1 MTQTIYVLLLKDEKW
16 YVGRTNN
23 LEKRLERHRKG
34 EGSEWTIKHPMIK
47 CIHSFETLDNLDED
61 KIVLGYMTLYGIDN
75 VRGGSFSEI
84 SLHWIELYMIDKIL
98 KNASDRCF
106 ECGDTHFVKKC
117 TGIKFCH
124 RCKREEHSVKE
135 CFAIN
140 DRDGNKIP
148 LP

>member
-75 VRGGSFSEI
+75 VRGGSFSETEI
-84 SLHWIELYMIDKIL
+84 SLNEFYMIRKML
-98 KNASDRCF
+98 WNASDRCF
-106 ECGDTHFVKKC
+106 KCGGDHFVKKC
-117 TGIKFCH
+117 NVKCCE
-124 RCKREEHSVKE
+124 RCKHRSHSIKK
-135 CFAIN
+135 CKAKKDI
-140 DRDGNKIP
+140 DGNSIP
-148 LP
+148 LR